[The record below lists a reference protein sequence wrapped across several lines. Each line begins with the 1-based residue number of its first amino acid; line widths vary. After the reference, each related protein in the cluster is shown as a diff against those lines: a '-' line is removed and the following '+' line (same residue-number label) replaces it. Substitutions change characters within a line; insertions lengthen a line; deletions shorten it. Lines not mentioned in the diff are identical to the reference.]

1 MSRSPFLDEEGAPR
15 LARCAVLFF
24 DLLGV
29 SAAASGQAAEAELR
43 HFDETIR
50 QALPYRIG
58 EAAREKPSRYP
69 ATVFSDSVIVA
80 VPVEDDMTST
90 EALFRLIID
99 INQLQHTLAGY
110 RYFGRGAITFGR
122 LHFHDGLVFGPA
134 LVKAVELERTVAR
147 EPRIVLSPVAVDALS
162 ELPGEED
169 PAGHAAR
176 SQLLTDKDGVVFVDY
191 LAGALQVDPS
201 FDLAGQL
208 TIHRDVVIE
217 ELERNQ
223 GNSSR
228 WSKYRWVAD
237 YHDSICTDYDTL
249 LDGGADAYKIGA
261 PHTTPIFTRLLD

>member
-29 SAAASGQAAEAELR
+29 SAAASGEAAEAELR

-50 QALPYRIG
+50 EALPYRIG

-80 VPVEDDMTST
+80 VPVEDDMTSA

-176 SQLLTDKDGVVFVDY
+176 SQLLTDEDGIVFVDY

-237 YHDSICTDYDTL
+237 YHDSICTDYDEL

-261 PHTTPIFTRLLD
+261 PHTTPSFTRLLD